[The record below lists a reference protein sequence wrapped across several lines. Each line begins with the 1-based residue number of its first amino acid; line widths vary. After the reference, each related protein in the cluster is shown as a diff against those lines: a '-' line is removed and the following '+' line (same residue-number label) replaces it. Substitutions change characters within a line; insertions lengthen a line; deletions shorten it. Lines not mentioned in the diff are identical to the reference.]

1 MQRWTSQPLM
11 VPHHPQ
17 APYARADLE
26 IEGVRHDGP
35 SCYVLLYLNLPQA
48 DEHTGRDVPQF
59 AGAFSLFAHGRCWGD
74 AGHCEVP
81 PGPPSPFDR
90 RLPHRLTPINITVTV
105 TEALRAVT
113 EDEVTVTMLT
123 FPVLGSDGDEP
134 LRFSRLTL
142 LSYD

>member
-1 MQRWTSQPLM
+1 MQRWTSQPLA
-11 VPHHPQ
+11 VPHHPG

-35 SCYVLLYLNLPQA
+35 SCYVMTYFNLPAA
-48 DEHTGRDVPQF
+48 DENSGRAIPQF

-81 PGPPSPFDR
+81 SVPLTVFDR
-90 RLPHRLTPINITVTV
+90 RWPHSLTPINITLTV
-105 TEALRAVT
+105 TGALRAVA
-113 EDEVTVTMLT
+113 EDELTLTVLT
-123 FPVLGSDGDEP
+123 FPVLGTDREES

-142 LSYD
+142 LTYD

>member
-1 MQRWTSQPLM
+1 MQRWTSQPLA
-11 VPHHPQ
+11 VPRHPS

-35 SCYVLLYLNLPQA
+35 SCYVLLYFNLPDA

-81 PGPPSPFDR
+81 AGPRNPFDR
-90 RLPHRLTPINITVTV
+90 RLPHPLTPINITVTV
-105 TEALRAVT
+105 TAALRAVA
-113 EDEVTVTMLT
+113 EDELTVTVLT
-123 FPVLGSDGDEP
+123 FPVLGSDRDES